1 MRFYGFDVNEL
12 LNQQFPNLDVEV
24 DPKLSWALRNQ
35 HQFPVD
41 VNNAEKEMLL
51 RIPGVGLKSAHKILQ
66 ARRFRKLNF
75 DHLKAIGVALN
86 RARYFII
93 CDSRGWETSD
103 LGPAKIKSLILR
115 NSVGKFRKEYS
126 SQLSLF

>member
-1 MRFYGFDVNEL
+1 MRNPE
-12 LNQQFPNLDVEV
+12 
-24 DPKLSWALRNQ
+24 
-35 HQFPVD
+35 HFPVD
-41 VNNAEKEMLL
+41 INRAEKETLL
-51 RIPGVGLKSAHKILQ
+51 RIPGVGLKSVSKILN
-66 ARRFRKLNF
+66 ARKYRKLNY

-93 CDSRGWETSD
+93 CDSRGWETRD
-103 LGPAKIKSLILR
+103 LGSAKIKSLILR